1 MAIRE
6 MVKIDED
13 KCDGCG
19 LCVPSCA
26 EGAIQ
31 IVDGKA
37 RLVAD
42 NLCDGLGACLG
53 DCPRGAITIE
63 KREAD
68 DFDEVAVSD
77 RLKQIGREPAGHSH
91 PAPLAG
97 GCPSAQVKSFAA
109 PSHGGGCPSARLMNF
124 SKQEETS
131 ADAGGQRPSE
141 LRQWPVLLNLV
152 PPTAPFLAGK
162 EVLLSAD
169 CAPFAY
175 ADFHK
180 DILKGR
186 SVVVGCPK
194 FDDAQLYIEK
204 LSAMIKAG
212 GITKIVVAHMEVP
225 CCSGLI
231 AIAKQAIEK
240 SGVDMPLETIKI
252 GIQGE
257 LK

>member
-1 MAIRE
+1 MAYRE

-31 IVDGKA
+31 IIDGKA
-37 RLVAD
+37 KLVSD
-42 NLCDGLGACLG
+42 SLCDGLGACLG
-53 DCPRGAITIE
+53 DCPQGAITVE
-63 KREAD
+63 KRSAAE
-68 DFDEVAVSD
+68 FDEVAVED
-77 RLKQIGREPAGHSH
+77 HLKKIGRKFIPHSH
-91 PAPLAG
+91 PVPPVG
-97 GCPSAQVKSFAA
+97 GCPSAQVKSFSPPAT
-109 PSHGGGCPSARLMNF
+109 GGGCPSAKLMNF
-124 SKQEETS
+124 SKQEAAVTDES
-131 ADAGGQRPSE
+131 GQRPSE

-152 PPTAPFLAGK
+152 PPTAPFLEGK

-204 LSAMIKAG
+204 LSAMIKGG
-212 GITKIVVAHMEVP
+212 GITKLVVAHMEVP

-231 AIAKQAIEK
+231 AIAKQAIEA
-240 SGVDMPLETIKI
+240 SGIDMPLETIKI